1 MAKQKSSKKLTV
13 SNNYNNE
20 ENNNIISTIVNILI
34 IYYLINLEHNYCDC
48 IRDWRHNYIESI
60 TVFSLIGITL
70 LSYINFKSII
80 GIILFLLLII
90 YVYAFYTYIR
100 DLDNTKCECAV
111 VKQEKLHKFLN
122 VWRYLMVIFPIS
134 VFLIGMFYMIYYM
147 NKKNKNLVY
156 NKTTKKY
163 ILKN

>member
-34 IYYLINLEHNYCDC
+34 IYYLINLDHNYCDC
-48 IRDWRHNYIESI
+48 IRDWRHNYIKYTAI
-60 TVFSLIGITL
+60 FLIL
-70 LSYINFKSII
+70 IN
-80 GIILFLLLII
+80 LLLETHETSGILIIFQII
-90 YVYAFYTYIR
+90 YIYAFYTYIR

-122 VWRYLMVIFPIS
+122 VWRYFIVIIPIVVLCIS
-134 VFLIGMFYMIYYM
+134 FIIFIHIM
-147 NKKNKNLVY
+147 NKK
-156 NKTTKKY
+156 
-163 ILKN
+163 